1 MLTKNDLE
9 QIKNIVHIEVR
20 DQVKTQ
26 LTDGLKPIK
35 KDIKKISEDIN
46 MIIDHFDR
54 DYLEMRARI
63 DRIERFLKIS
73 PLTS

>member
-9 QIKNIVHIEVR
+9 QIKEIVNSE
-20 DQVKTQ
+20 
-26 LTDGLKPIK
+26 LSAGLKPIK
-35 KDIKKISEDIN
+35 KDIKKIREDIN
-46 MIIDHFDR
+46 MIVDHFDR

-63 DRIERFLKIS
+63 DRIERFLKIP